1 MSDLKQDFKKNNLA
15 EKLKNGEI
23 SCDELEDEEIDEMIE
38 FFNKSIKYKDIE
50 LENIK
55 REIIKIKTKISN

>member
-1 MSDLKQDFKKNNLA
+1 MNELKKNNLA

-23 SCDELEDEEIDEMIE
+23 SCDELDYEEIDEMIE

-55 REIIKIKTKISN
+55 REIIEIKSKIVN